1 MIFKFIAHVY
11 RFLVC
16 FFLNTKIL
24 KKFSIYGQYTT
35 YLEEKIMNEEIY
47 SCIQMSCEKKIMT
60 FSIKRFFFP
69 YFFTIAT
76 PFLSEFKEEERRIL
90 LRKFLTTF
98 YCCVYWQLAHTS
110 TSKKNFPISPNF
122 RDQTNISNILLVLLY
137 ISETKYFLPKKCT
150 I

>member
-1 MIFKFIAHVY
+1 MCTH
-11 RFLVC
+11 FLFP

-24 KKFSIYGQYTT
+24 KNFSIYGQYTT

-60 FSIKRFFFP
+60 FSIKRFFSP
-69 YFFTIAT
+69 YFLTIAT

-122 RDQTNISNILLVLLY
+122 RDQTNISNILVLVLY

>member
-1 MIFKFIAHVY
+1 
-11 RFLVC
+11 
-16 FFLNTKIL
+16 
-24 KKFSIYGQYTT
+24 
-35 YLEEKIMNEEIY
+35 
-47 SCIQMSCEKKIMT
+47 MSCEKKIMT

-69 YFFTIAT
+69 YFLTIAT

-122 RDQTNISNILLVLLY
+122 RDQTNISNILVLVLY

>member
-1 MIFKFIAHVY
+1 MCTH
-11 RFLVC
+11 FLFA

-24 KKFSIYGQYTT
+24 KNLSIYGQYTT

-69 YFFTIAT
+69 YFLTIAT

-122 RDQTNISNILLVLLY
+122 RDQTNISNILVLVLY
-137 ISETKYFLPKKCT
+137 ISETKYFLTKKCT

>member
-1 MIFKFIAHVY
+1 MCTD
-11 RFLVC
+11 FLFA

-24 KKFSIYGQYTT
+24 KNFSIYGQYTT

-122 RDQTNISNILLVLLY
+122 RDQTNISNILVLVLY